1 MLCNVVKVIDQK
13 VDFCVT
19 LINFA
24 RMLRKKEIVII
35 VGDFN
40 GPLGCN
46 VEDCCNGGTKGW
58 HFT

>member
-1 MLCNVVKVIDQK
+1 MQCNVVKVIAQK
-13 VDFCVT
+13 VDFYVT
-19 LINFA
+19 RINFA
-24 RMLRKKEIVII
+24 RMSRKKEIVII
-35 VGDFN
+35 VGDFS